1 MKEKKTIDMLHGPLA
16 KPMVLFALPL
26 ALTGILQQLFNTADV
41 LVLGKF
47 VGTTALAAV
56 GNNSP
61 IIGLLVNLFMGVS
74 LGANVVIAR
83 FIGAHNL
90 KETTQAVH
98 TSFLLALIL
107 GVLMAIVGE
116 LMAAPMLQALGV
128 PDAVMPSA
136 ELYLRVY
143 LLGMPAIGLYNFESA
158 IFRSRGD
165 TQTPLKALA
174 VASILNIALNL
185 AAVMV
190 LDWGIAGVA
199 AATSL
204 SNYVSAWMLY
214 YNLCHAHG
222 IIRIEPGAIRMVGTY
237 AKEIL
242 RIGVPAGIQ
251 GMVFSLS
258 NLVIQAAINSLG
270 AEVMAASAAAFIIEI
285 NIYVFLVA
293 FGQAI
298 TTFVSQNYGAGN
310 LLRCREVTRVG
321 MKVGMLFIVC
331 LSGAACL
338 LSDELLSLFN
348 EAASVI
354 EIGRIRVW
362 YIVGFYF
369 VCVFIEGLSG
379 AMRGYGYSLPPALL
393 MLGTVCGVRIVWI
406 YTVFA
411 AEPDFKT
418 IMMCYPISWSVTAVL
433 LAGIYWFYRQ
443 NIKAIRI

>member
-1 MKEKKTIDMLHGPLA
+1 
-16 KPMVLFALPL
+16 
-26 ALTGILQQLFNTADV
+26 
-41 LVLGKF
+41 
-47 VGTTALAAV
+47 
-56 GNNSP
+56 
-61 IIGLLVNLFMGVS
+61 
-74 LGANVVIAR
+74 
-83 FIGAHNL
+83 
-90 KETTQAVH
+90 
-98 TSFLLALIL
+98 
-107 GVLMAIVGE
+107 
-116 LMAAPMLQALGV
+116 
-128 PDAVMPSA
+128 
-136 ELYLRVY
+136 
-143 LLGMPAIGLYNFESA
+143 
-158 IFRSRGD
+158 
-165 TQTPLKALA
+165 
-174 VASILNIALNL
+174 
-185 AAVMV
+185 
-190 LDWGIAGVA
+190 
-199 AATSL
+199 
-204 SNYVSAWMLY
+204 
-214 YNLCHAHG
+214 
-222 IIRIEPGAIRMVGTY
+222 
-237 AKEIL
+237 
-242 RIGVPAGIQ
+242 
-251 GMVFSLS
+251 MVFSLS

-285 NIYVFLVA
+285 NIYVFLIA

>member
-1 MKEKKTIDMLHGPLA
+1 MKVNHTIDMLHGPIA
-16 KPMVLFALPL
+16 GPMFLFALPL

-41 LVLGKF
+41 LVLGQY
-47 VGTTALAAV
+47 VGTNALAAV

-90 KETTQAVH
+90 KETTRAVH
-98 TSFLLALIL
+98 TSFLLALIFGL
-107 GVLMAIVGE
+107 AVAAVGE
-116 LMAAPMLQALGV
+116 LMAEPMLRALAV
-128 PDAVMPSA
+128 PNEVMEPA
-136 ELYLRVY
+136 ALYLRIY

-158 IFRSRGD
+158 IYRSRGD

-174 VASILNIALNL
+174 VASLLNIVGNL
-185 AAVMV
+185 AAVLL

-204 SNYVSAWMLY
+204 ANYVSAWMLY
-214 YNLCHAHG
+214 HSLCHEHG
-222 IIRIEPGAIRMVGTY
+222 IIRIEPGAIRMIGPY
-237 AKEIL
+237 AREIL
-242 RIGVPAGIQ
+242 RIGLPAGIQ

-285 NIYVFLVA
+285 NIYVFLIA
-293 FGQAI
+293 FGQSI

-310 LLRCREVTRVG
+310 LPRCRQVTRVG
-321 MKVGMLFIVC
+321 MQVGMVVIVL
-331 LSGAACL
+331 LSGSACL
-338 LSDELLSLFN
+338 LADHLLAFFN
-348 EAASVI
+348 DVASII
-354 EIGRIRVW
+354 EIGRIRVF
-362 YIVGFYF
+362 YIVGFYA
-369 VCVFIEGLSG
+369 VCVFIEGFSG

-393 MLGTVCGVRIVWI
+393 MLATVCGVRIVWI

-411 AEPDFKT
+411 AEPTFRN
-418 IMMCYPISWSVTAVL
+418 IMVCYPISWTITAVL
-433 LAGIYWFYRQ
+433 LAGIYGFYRK
-443 NIKAIRI
+443 NIKVIRV

>member
-1 MKEKKTIDMLHGPLA
+1 MKVNHTIDMLHGPIA
-16 KPMVLFALPL
+16 GPMFLFALPL

-41 LVLGKF
+41 LVLGQY
-47 VGTTALAAV
+47 VGTNALAAV

-90 KETTQAVH
+90 KETTRAVH
-98 TSFLLALIL
+98 TSFLLALIFGL
-107 GVLMAIVGE
+107 AVAAVGE
-116 LMAAPMLQALGV
+116 LMAEPMLRALAV
-128 PDAVMPSA
+128 PDEVMEPA
-136 ELYLRVY
+136 ALYLRIY

-158 IFRSRGD
+158 IYRSRGD

-174 VASILNIALNL
+174 VASLLNIVGNL
-185 AAVMV
+185 VAVLL

-204 SNYVSAWMLY
+204 ANYVSAWMLY
-214 YNLCHAHG
+214 HSLCHEHG
-222 IIRIEPGAIRMVGTY
+222 IIRIEPGAIRMIGPY
-237 AKEIL
+237 AREIL
-242 RIGVPAGIQ
+242 RIGLPAGIQ

-285 NIYVFLVA
+285 NIYVFLIA
-293 FGQAI
+293 FGQSI

-310 LLRCREVTRVG
+310 LPRCRQVTRVG
-321 MKVGMLFIVC
+321 MQVGMVVIVL
-331 LSGAACL
+331 LSGSACL
-338 LSDELLSLFN
+338 LADHLLAFFN
-348 EAASVI
+348 DVASII
-354 EIGRIRVW
+354 EIGRIRVF
-362 YIVGFYF
+362 YIVGFYA
-369 VCVFIEGLSG
+369 VCVFIEGFSG

-393 MLGTVCGVRIVWI
+393 MLATVCGVRIVWI

-411 AEPDFKT
+411 AEPTFRN
-418 IMMCYPISWSVTAVL
+418 IMVCYPISWTITAVL
-433 LAGIYWFYRQ
+433 LAGIYGFYRK
-443 NIKAIRI
+443 NIKVIRV

>member
-1 MKEKKTIDMLHGPLA
+1 MLHGPLV

-41 LVLGKF
+41 LVLGQF

-107 GVLMAIVGE
+107 GVAMAVLGE

-128 PDAVMPSA
+128 PAEVMPSA

-143 LLGMPAIGLYNFESA
+143 LLGMPAMGLYNFESA

-174 VASILNIALNL
+174 VASVLNIVLNL
-185 AAVMV
+185 AAVTV
-190 LDWGIAGVA
+190 VDWGIAGVA
-199 AATSL
+199 AATAIS
-204 SNYVSAWMLY
+204 SYVSAWMLY
-214 YNLCHAHG
+214 DNLCHAHG
-222 IIRIEPGAIRMVGTY
+222 IIRIEPGAIRMISSY

-270 AEVMAASAAAFIIEI
+270 EEVMAASASAFIIEI

-293 FGQAI
+293 FGQTV

-310 LLRCREVTRVG
+310 LPRCRKVT
-321 MKVGMLFIVC
+321 KVGMQVAMAVIVA
-331 LSGAACL
+331 LSGMACL
-338 LSDELLSLFN
+338 FSDELLALFN
-348 EAASVI
+348 GAAAVI

-411 AEPDFKT
+411 ANPSFKT
-418 IMMCYPISWSVTAVL
+418 IMLCYPISWTATAVL
-433 LAGIYWFYRQ
+433 LVVIYRFYRKH
-443 NIKAIRI
+443 IKVIHV

>member
-1 MKEKKTIDMLHGPLA
+1 MLHGPIA
-16 KPMVLFALPL
+16 GPMFLFALPL

-41 LVLGKF
+41 LVLGQY
-47 VGTTALAAV
+47 VGTNALAAV

-90 KETTQAVH
+90 KETTRAVH

-107 GVLMAIVGE
+107 GFAVAVAGE
-116 LMAAPMLQALGV
+116 LMAEPMLRALAV
-128 PDAVMPSA
+128 PDEVMEPA
-136 ELYLRVY
+136 ALYLRIY

-158 IFRSRGD
+158 IYRSRGD

-174 VASILNIALNL
+174 VASLLNIVGNL
-185 AAVMV
+185 AAVLL

-204 SNYVSAWMLY
+204 ANYVSAWMLY
-214 YNLCHAHG
+214 HSLCHEHG
-222 IIRIEPGAIRMVGTY
+222 IIRIEPGAIRMIGPY
-237 AKEIL
+237 AREIL
-242 RIGVPAGIQ
+242 RIGLPAGIQ

-285 NIYVFLVA
+285 NIYVFLIA
-293 FGQAI
+293 FGQSI

-310 LLRCREVTRVG
+310 LPRCRQVTRVG
-321 MKVGMLFIVC
+321 MQVGMVVIVL
-331 LSGAACL
+331 LSGSACL
-338 LSDELLSLFN
+338 LADHLLAFFN
-348 EAASVI
+348 DVASII
-354 EIGRIRVW
+354 EIGRIRVF
-362 YIVGFYF
+362 YIVGFYA
-369 VCVFIEGLSG
+369 VCVFIEGFSG

-393 MLGTVCGVRIVWI
+393 MLATVCGVRIVWI

-411 AEPDFKT
+411 AKPTFRN
-418 IMMCYPISWSVTAVL
+418 IMVCYPISWTITAAL
-433 LAGIYWFYRQ
+433 LAGIYGFYRK
-443 NIKAIRI
+443 NIKVIRV

>member
-1 MKEKKTIDMLHGPLA
+1 MLHGPLV

-41 LVLGKF
+41 LVLGQF

-107 GVLMAIVGE
+107 GVAMAVLGE

-128 PDAVMPSA
+128 PAEVMPSA

-143 LLGMPAIGLYNFESA
+143 LLGMPAMGLYNFESA

-174 VASILNIALNL
+174 VASVLNIVLNL
-185 AAVMV
+185 AAVTV
-190 LDWGIAGVA
+190 VDWGIAGVA
-199 AATSL
+199 AATAIS
-204 SNYVSAWMLY
+204 SYVSAWMLY
-214 YNLCHAHG
+214 DNLCHAQG
-222 IIRIEPGAIRMVGTY
+222 IIRIEPGAIRMISSY

-270 AEVMAASAAAFIIEI
+270 EEVMAASASAFIIEI

-293 FGQAI
+293 FGQTV

-310 LLRCREVTRVG
+310 LPRCRKVTNVG
-321 MKVGMLFIVC
+321 MQVAMAVIVA
-331 LSGAACL
+331 LSGMACL
-338 LSDELLSLFN
+338 FSDELLALFN
-348 EAASVI
+348 GAAAVI

-411 AEPDFKT
+411 ANPSFKT
-418 IMMCYPISWSVTAVL
+418 IMLCYPISWTATAVL
-433 LAGIYWFYRQ
+433 LVVIYRFYRKH
-443 NIKAIRI
+443 IKVIHV